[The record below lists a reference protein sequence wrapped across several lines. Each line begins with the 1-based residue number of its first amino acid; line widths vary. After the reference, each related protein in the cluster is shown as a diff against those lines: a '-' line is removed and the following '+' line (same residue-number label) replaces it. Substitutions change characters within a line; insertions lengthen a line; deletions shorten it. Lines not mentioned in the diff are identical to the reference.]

1 MAAGAEPDTAPR
13 TAGGRSAIEG
23 RFLRRISSTRL
34 RTLAHLPTA
43 VRYVIATVFVIAAL
57 LALFALPKG
66 QSYPFILFLPIIL
79 GLAVLLDHHTS
90 IYATFLST
98 ALIDYF
104 VFAHPAGGQDVRD
117 LFWLAVF
124 VATGLAIGFIVEAM
138 RDALNKL
145 DFDGTIVIGEGER
158 DEAPMLFIGEK
169 VGRAIG
175 TGPRIDIALD
185 PLEGTTIT
193 AKAGPNALAVLAISE
208 EGGLLNAPDTYMDKI
223 AIGPGFATG
232 LIDLRKSVTDNIR
245 ALASAKGVEPSEI
258 MACVL
263 DRPRHEALV
272 AELRKLGCGIMLI
285 PDGDVAGIIAT
296 TNPDTGVDIYLGQG
310 GAPEGVLAAAAL
322 RCVGGQMQARL
333 VFRNDDERGRA
344 HRLGITDLSRIYD
357 LKDLARGDTIFAATG
372 VTDGSLLQGVKRRR
386 DGTVTTQ
393 SVVMRASSGTVRWVS
408 GEHRKGPR
416 G

>member
-1 MAAGAEPDTAPR
+1 MLRSQTLDRVLVLEMVRVTEYAA
-13 TAGGRSAIEG
+13 
-23 RFLRRISSTRL
+23 
-34 RTLAHLPTA
+34 
-43 VRYVIATVFVIAAL
+43 IAA
-57 LALFALPKG
+57 AKQVGRGDEHA
-66 QSYPFILFLPIIL
+66 
-79 GLAVLLDHHTS
+79 AD
-90 IYATFLST
+90 A
-98 ALIDYF
+98 A
-104 VFAHPAGGQDVRD
+104 A
-117 LFWLAVF
+117 
-124 VATGLAIGFIVEAM
+124 VEAM
-138 RDALNKL
+138 RDALNQL

-158 DEAPMLFIGEK
+158 DEAPMLYIGEK

-175 TGPRIDIALD
+175 TGPKIDIALD

-208 EGGLLNAPDTYMDKI
+208 EGGLLNAPDTYMDKL
-223 AIGPGFATG
+223 AIGPGYAPG
-232 LIDLRKSVTDNIR
+232 LLDLKKSVTENVR
-245 ALASAKGVEPSEI
+245 ALAAAKGVAAHEI

-263 DRPRHEALV
+263 DRPRHEVLI
-272 AELRKLGCGIMLI
+272 AELRGLGCGIMLI

-296 TNPDTGVDIYLGQG
+296 TNPDTGIDIYLGSG
-310 GAPEGVLAAAAL
+310 GAPEGVLAAAAM

-344 HRLGITDLSRIYD
+344 HRLGITDLNRIYA
-357 LKDLARGDTIFAATG
+357 LEDLARGDTIFAATG
-372 VTDGSLLQGVKRRR
+372 VTDGSLLRGVKNRR